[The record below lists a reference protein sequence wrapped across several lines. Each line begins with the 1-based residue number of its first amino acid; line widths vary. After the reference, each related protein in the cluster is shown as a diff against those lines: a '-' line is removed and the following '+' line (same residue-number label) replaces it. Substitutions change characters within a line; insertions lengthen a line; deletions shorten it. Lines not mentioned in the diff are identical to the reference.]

1 MDLIAVMESGQTI
14 LNSEVVTFVVD
25 GITKVIGILTTPP
38 LGIFLTIGVMGSIVG
53 LTMGIVSRVKN
64 S

>member
-1 MDLIAVMESGQTI
+1 MPYFALIESGQSV

>member
-1 MDLIAVMESGQTI
+1 MNLFAVMESGQSV
-14 LNSEVVTFVVD
+14 LNSDVVTFVVD

>member
-25 GITKVIGILTTPP
+25 GISKVIGILTTPP
-38 LGIFLTIGVMGSIVG
+38 LGIFLTVGVMGSIVG

>member
-25 GITKVIGILTTPP
+25 GISKVIGILTTPP